1 MNSVLEIIKKR
12 RSIRKYSLT
21 SVEYEKIIKMVEA
34 ARLAPSASNRQP
46 WRFIAVTDKNLVK
59 LVVNETLGVIN
70 RWAITAPLIIVGCTV
85 RSNIITHYLGEI
97 ISKVKYYI
105 IDISIAMEHIVF
117 EAEELG
123 LSTCWVGWF
132 NERKMKKILNIPS
145 MWSVTAVLTVGYA
158 DPEYSPKPQKRHSI
172 EKILILK

>member
-1 MNSVLEIIKKR
+1 
-12 RSIRKYSLT
+12 
-21 SVEYEKIIKMVEA
+21 
-34 ARLAPSASNRQP
+34 
-46 WRFIAVTDKNLVK
+46 
-59 LVVNETLGVIN
+59 
-70 RWAITAPLIIVGCTV
+70 
-85 RSNIITHYLGEI
+85 
-97 ISKVKYYI
+97 
-105 IDISIAMEHIVF
+105 MEHMVL

-145 MWSVTAVLTVGYA
+145 TWSVTAVLTVGYA